1 MSSSKNMRFY
11 EGEEWETYIQLLLKR
26 YYKVGNYQE
35 VPAKH
40 KGDFGIEGYS
50 SCGSVFQ
57 CYATEAHET
66 KQRYEAQ
73 RIKINTDI
81 GKFIKNKDEFIKLF
95 GNTVINR
102 WILLVPVFDSAW
114 LTQHASKK
122 TKEVLELNLPYVST
136 DFKIIIDTDDCF
148 AKERNELANAGVIDI
163 DVPDSGISSENREEW
178 LNLNDGL
185 VKNLDIKVQ
194 KILSLAP
201 NEKIESFKRLII
213 DQYLVGQNLLNH
225 LSNNYPDLYVSL
237 SNYKLTY
244 ENELYMTSLIND
256 SPSNQFFSRTHKD
269 YEQNIK
275 NVTPYL
281 SSTITKKLSLEA
293 ISDWLMRCPLDF

>member
-26 YYKVGNYQE
+26 HYKLNYQE

-50 SCGSVFQ
+50 SCGAVFQ
-57 CYATEAHET
+57 CYATEAYET
-66 KQRYEAQ
+66 NQRYEAQ
-73 RIKINTDI
+73 RKKITTDI

-102 WILLVPVFDSAW
+102 WILLVPVFDSA
-114 LTQHASKK
+114 LLPQHASKK
-122 TKEVLELNLPYVST
+122 AKEVLELNLPYVSN
-136 DFKIIIDTDDCF
+136 DFKIFIATDDHF
-148 AKERNELANAGVIDI
+148 AKERNELANSGVIDI
-163 DVPDSGISSENREEW
+163 DIPDTEISSKNREEW

-185 VKNLDIKVQ
+185 VKNLDIKGQ
-194 KILSLAP
+194 KILGISSDD
-201 NEKIESFKRLII
+201 KIESFKRLII
-213 DQYLVGQNLLNH
+213 DQYLSGQNLLNQ
-225 LSNNYPDLYVSL
+225 LSDNYPDLYASL
-237 SNYKLTY
+237 SNYKLIY
-244 ENELYMTSLIND
+244 ESELSMTSLIND
-256 SPSNQFFSRTHKD
+256 SASNNFFRQTLKE

-275 NVTPYL
+275 SVTPNL
-281 SSTITKKLSLEA
+281 SSTTIKKLSLEA

>member
-1 MSSSKNMRFY
+1 MDSSKNIRFY

-26 YYKVGNYQE
+26 HYKLNYQE

-50 SCGSVFQ
+50 SCGAVFQ
-57 CYATEAHET
+57 CYASEACET
-66 KQRYEAQ
+66 NLRYEAQ
-73 RIKINTDI
+73 RDKITTDI
-81 GKFIKNKDEFIKLF
+81 GKFIKNKAEFIKLF

-102 WILLVPVFDSAW
+102 WILLVPVFDSA
-114 LTQHASKK
+114 LLVQHASKK
-122 TKEVLELNLPYVST
+122 AKVVLDLDLPYVSN
-136 DFKIIIDTDDCF
+136 DFKIFIETDDYF

-163 DVPDSGISSENREEW
+163 NLPDAEISSENRDEW

-185 VKNLDIKVQ
+185 VKKLDIKGQ
-194 KILSLAP
+194 KIFSLTSSD
-201 NEKIESFKRLII
+201 KIESFKRLII
-213 DQYLVGQNLLNH
+213 DQYLVGQNLLNY

-244 ENELYMTSLIND
+244 ENELTMNSLIND
-256 SPSNQFFSRTHKD
+256 SPSNIFFRQTHKE

-275 NVTPYL
+275 SVTPNL
-281 SSTITKKLSLEA
+281 SSTIIKKLSLEA

>member
-11 EGEEWETYIQLLLKR
+11 EGEEWEAYIQLLLKR
-26 YYKVGNYQE
+26 HYKLNYQE

-50 SCGSVFQ
+50 SCGAVFQ
-57 CYATEAHET
+57 CYATEAYET
-66 KQRYEAQ
+66 NQRYEAQ
-73 RIKINTDI
+73 RDKITTDI
-81 GKFIKNKDEFIKLF
+81 GKFIKNKAEFIKLF

-102 WILLVPVFDSAW
+102 WILIVPVFDSA
-114 LTQHASKK
+114 LLAQHASKK
-122 TKEVLELNLPYVST
+122 AKEVLDLNLPYVSN
-136 DFKIIIDTDDCF
+136 DFKILIVRDDHF
-148 AKERNELANAGVIDI
+148 AKERNELANVGVIDI
-163 DVPDSGISSENREEW
+163 DVPDAEINSENREEW

-185 VKNLDIKVQ
+185 VKNLDTKGQ

-201 NEKIESFKRLII
+201 DDKLESFKRLII
-213 DQYLVGQNLLNH
+213 DQYLSGQNLLNQ
-225 LSNNYPDLYVSL
+225 LSNNYPDLYASL

-244 ENELYMTSLIND
+244 EKELFMTSLIND
-256 SPSNQFFSRTHKD
+256 APSNQFFSKTHKE

-275 NVTPYL
+275 NVTPNL
-281 SSTITKKLSLEA
+281 SSTIIKKLSLEA